1 MSLTNGK
8 VHDGAVHVSIAS
20 TGESVDVTEEDEQA
34 IVIIQEEQ
42 LESSEIDSSFPTH
55 IISNEVRANVCCA
68 LRCWVQVKAAVP
80 YQALLYIRSQCG
92 ICDTDVCCCQA
103 FRQGHSKI
111 CLSVHEGH
119 CCLAEWQT
127 LAVAVIKKK

>member
-20 TGESVDVTEEDEQA
+20 AGESVDVTEEDEQA

-55 IISNEVRANVCCA
+55 IISNEVRAVS
-68 LRCWVQVKAAVP
+68 AVP
-80 YQALLYIRSQCG
+80 CTVR
-92 ICDTDVCCCQA
+92 V
-103 FRQGHSKI
+103 R
-111 CLSVHEGH
+111 
-119 CCLAEWQT
+119 
-127 LAVAVIKKK
+127 